1 MKKHFLLLKCGSTY
15 RMAVALPGGLPSS
28 GLVYAYVESEM
39 EDGISEIMAEPRDGG
54 LIRLG

>member
-1 MKKHFLLLKCGSTY
+1 MSPASSDWKGEQKY
-15 RMAVALPGGLPSS
+15 INSS

-39 EDGISEIMAEPRDGG
+39 EDGISEIMVQPQDGG